1 MVELSLRIP
10 FSLRDVVGEID
21 VSVTE
26 NTDPEK
32 VGYSLLA
39 VGRPLD
45 FARGFPV
52 CRAKVIYPADG
63 YAAVFGWTQMVRS
76 TDGTGEF
83 EMDPIALYKDVATP
97 FAWFGLRPEAFDAPS
112 RQTRRDMIWEAQCF
126 LCISPD
132 AVLTRQVQAVTGFS
146 WGFAVEGST
155 IRFSPLR
162 ALKSQHWDG
171 QLALLRASY
180 PGWRFEAGYV

>member
-1 MVELSLRIP
+1 MAELSLRIP

-132 AVLTRQVQAVTGFS
+132 AVLSRQVQAVTGFG
-146 WGFAVEGST
+146 WGFAVEGPT

-162 ALKSQHWDG
+162 ALTSQHWDG